1 MQILRVIL
9 LAALAMVPCAVRAQ
23 MPTDV
28 QRIILEEAA
37 NGRVPPALALA
48 VARVESNF
56 AARALSP
63 AGARG
68 VMQLMPKTARD
79 VFGVRED
86 ELWNA
91 RLNIQLGLDYL
102 EQLYDQY
109 GGRWDLALSHY
120 NGGTLTGGAGA
131 RAIPHTYTR
140 KYVADVLHWQRVYSA
155 AVFEQ
160 PSIRWRRAPARPAR
174 DDKPW
179 RKPGSIDPL
188 EFNDWA
194 EVEQRRLMMRR
205 NMDDFSR
212 TQ

>member
-1 MQILRVIL
+1 MIL
-9 LAALAMVPCAVRAQ
+9 LAVLAMTPCAVQAQ

-37 NGRVPPALALA
+37 NSRVPPSLALAL
-48 VARVESNF
+48 ARVESNF
-56 AARALSP
+56 APRALSP

-86 ELWNA
+86 ELWNP
-91 RLNIQLGLDYL
+91 RLNIQLGLGYL

-120 NGGTLTGGAGA
+120 NGGTLAGGAGA
-131 RAIPHTYTR
+131 RAIPHDYTR

-160 PSIRWRRAPARPAR
+160 PSIRWRHAPVRPQVK
-174 DDKPW
+174 DKPW
-179 RKPGSIDPL
+179 RKPGRIDPL
-188 EFNDWA
+188 EFGEWA
-194 EVEQRRLMMRR
+194 DVEQRRLMERR

-212 TQ
+212 SR

>member
-1 MQILRVIL
+1 M
-9 LAALAMVPCAVRAQ
+9 APCAAWAQ
-23 MPTDV
+23 ATMDV
-28 QRIILEEAA
+28 QRMILEEAA
-37 NGRVPPALALA
+37 NSRVPPALALA
-48 VARVESNF
+48 LARVESNF
-56 AARALSP
+56 APRALSP

-131 RAIPHTYTR
+131 RAIPHDYTR
-140 KYVADVLHWQRVYSA
+140 KYVADVLRWQRIYSA
-155 AVFEQ
+155 AVFAQQ
-160 PSIRWRRAPARPAR
+160 PGIRWRRAPLPRAAQ
-174 DDKPW
+174 DKPW
-179 RKPGSIDPL
+179 RKPGGIDPL

-194 EVEQRRLMMRR
+194 EVEQRRLMARR
-205 NMDDFSR
+205 GMDDFAR
-212 TQ
+212 